1 MHFIYIHKATSRSAF
16 CIKNSQQPFK
26 NYAQNKFEVLN
37 ALGIYRSSMSMQFNI
52 IFFCLYANT
61 DKYFAMLICEFQN
74 K

>member
-1 MHFIYIHKATSRSAF
+1 MHFIYIHKATSRSQF

-26 NYAQNKFEVLN
+26 NYAQNRFDVLN
-37 ALGIYRSSMSMQFNI
+37 VLGVHSSTSMQFNI
-52 IFFCLYANT
+52 IFFYLYANT

>member
-1 MHFIYIHKATSRSAF
+1 MHFIYIHKATSRSQL

-26 NYAQNKFEVLN
+26 TYAQNKFDVLN
-37 ALGIYRSSMSMQFNI
+37 ALGVYSSSMSMQFNV

-61 DKYFAMLICEFQN
+61 GKYIAMLICEFQN